1 MTEIEI
7 EGAKCLVTGGAGF
20 IGSHLC
26 DRLLDRGAEVLCL
39 DNLLATRGS
48 DKNIAHLKENPSFSF
63 LQQSVEESLP
73 ADLMQSINFV
83 FHQAASKNTVSIEDP
98 INDLAVNAA
107 ATLKLLLL
115 AKEAGVTKFIHAST
129 GSVYGGQFSGEERK
143 KIRDPVS
150 FYGVSKAAGE
160 LYCRV
165 VNEIYGLDYTVLR
178 YFHVIGTRQDSSE
191 VGGVLPIFV
200 RRSIEG
206 KPIVIYGTGEQTRSF
221 TSVHDVVEANIV
233 AATLGDQSRGFFD
246 CASGIKVTIQQLADY
261 VQKKMDNDVE
271 IKYADWRPGDIKK
284 FEIDNSDVIDW
295 GVSFNTDWGS
305 IVDEVIE
312 NMRQTS

>member
-73 ADLMQSINFV
+73 ANLMQSINFV

>member
-26 DRLLDRGAEVLCL
+26 DRLLDRGAEVVCL

-48 DKNIAHLKENPSFSF
+48 DKNIAHLKGNSSFSF

-98 INDLAVNAA
+98 INDLAVNAE

-261 VQKKMDNDVE
+261 VQKKMGNDVE